1 MFDLSVDAR
10 LIDCRNSDKNIF
22 MSDMKSVDYK
32 RMPSIVS
39 KTTKIIEI
47 QITNCF
53 QLIDY
58 VIKMT

>member
-39 KTTKIIEI
+39 RTTKIIE
-47 QITNCF
+47 
-53 QLIDY
+53 
-58 VIKMT
+58 KKR

>member
-32 RMPSIVS
+32 RMPSKILESTKKCIEDQSIMKS
-39 KTTKIIEI
+39 K
-47 QITNCF
+47 C
-53 QLIDY
+53 Y
-58 VIKMT
+58 